1 MEAKYKVGEM
11 ILLNLDNEIVDAK
24 IFGVIENNLEKEPFY
39 SIEFKGKFIFIE
51 ESRVIK
57 VPNE

>member
-1 MEAKYKVGEM
+1 MDAKYKVGEM
-11 ILLNLDNEIVDAK
+11 VLLNLDNEIIDAK

-39 SIEFKGKFIFIE
+39 SIEFRGNFIFVE

-57 VPNE
+57 LSNE